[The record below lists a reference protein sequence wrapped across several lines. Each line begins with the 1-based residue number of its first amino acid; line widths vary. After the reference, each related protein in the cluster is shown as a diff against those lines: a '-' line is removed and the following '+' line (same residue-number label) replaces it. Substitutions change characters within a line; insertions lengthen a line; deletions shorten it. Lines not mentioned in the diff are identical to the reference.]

1 MYRTIALCLPLLLV
15 CGAAVADDAP
25 AADTAPQV
33 AASRKATPAKS
44 DRAVKADTSEQT
56 DSPRKTDSPR
66 RADSASKTDSPPASD
81 PAKPTGEVKMSGM
94 SILGNEDSPKSL
106 VIVPWKSSRMGDMP
120 GVSRLLDPATQ
131 PVDKDVFMRELAYYE
146 IKQQED

>member
-1 MYRTIALCLPLLLV
+1 MYRSIALCLTLLLV
-15 CGAAVADDAP
+15 CGAAAADDAVS
-25 AADTAPQV
+25 ADKTLRADAPGKAVPTKRATATQ
-33 AASRKATPAKS
+33 AATPAKS
-44 DRAVKADTSEQT
+44 D
-56 DSPRKTDSPR
+56 
-66 RADSASKTDSPPASD
+66 SAIKPDHSAKTDSPPRTD
-81 PAKPTGEVKMSGM
+81 PARPAGDVKMSGM

-131 PVDKDVFMRELAYYE
+131 PVDKDVFMRELAYFE